1 MKGIGWQC
9 IIELNYIAVCYNCQ
23 DTKVK
28 QLSSLLTYE
37 DIRSPAMKQTKHIR
51 GVNNLVEEI
60 NIIIKEKERN
70 FRLWNMIYNWF
81 AFHVKLLKLKG
92 NASWENTEKNIC
104 MTARNLLSK
113 KRFLKVIKRKYSTM
127 DATKKK
133 EVLSQRSEKLVK
145 ARSVELCIKQFKRK

>member
-1 MKGIGWQC
+1 MKGIGWKC

-37 DIRSPAMKQTKHIR
+37 DIRLPAMKQTKHIR

-60 NIIIKEKERN
+60 NSIIKEKERN

-81 AFHVKLLKLKG
+81 AF
-92 NASWENTEKNIC
+92 
-104 MTARNLLSK
+104 M
-113 KRFLKVIKRKYSTM
+113 
-127 DATKKK
+127 
-133 EVLSQRSEKLVK
+133 
-145 ARSVELCIKQFKRK
+145 